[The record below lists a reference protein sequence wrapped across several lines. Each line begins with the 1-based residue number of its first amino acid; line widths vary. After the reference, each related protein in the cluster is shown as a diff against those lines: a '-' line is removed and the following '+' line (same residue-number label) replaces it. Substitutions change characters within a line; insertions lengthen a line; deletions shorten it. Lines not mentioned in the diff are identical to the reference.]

1 MKHLRKFNENSHDW
15 RANAFHGA
23 PDEEIDKMI
32 GLDADHFRKQT
43 DRDFHGSK
51 SDVPKKKKTEA
62 EVMAD
67 YEEDWNYWRSTSSTT
82 GAIEPILNDYLR
94 SAGLPVKEE
103 PKTVEPEV
111 EPEEEKPNVGSRIKN
126 FFGFGKK

>member
-23 PDEEIDKMI
+23 PDEEIDKII
-32 GLDADHFRKQT
+32 GLDPDRLKDQT
-43 DRDFHGSK
+43 ERDFHGSK
-51 SDVPKKKKTEA
+51 SDIEIKKKTEA
-62 EVMAD
+62 D
-67 YEEDWNYWRSTSSTT
+67 
-82 GAIEPILNDYLR
+82 LR

-111 EPEEEKPNVGSRIKN
+111 EVEEEKPNVGSRIKN
-126 FFGFGKK
+126 FLGFGKK